1 MRNILMTVM
10 MLVVVIVLFNSIIA
24 QDTTGTR
31 SQVQS
36 QGNAANTRISQL
48 LP

>member
-24 QDTTGTR
+24 KDKTGTS
-31 SQVQS
+31 SQIET
-36 QGNAANTRISQL
+36 QGAAANTKIGAL

>member
-10 MLVVVIVLFNSIIA
+10 LLVVVVVLFNSIIA

-31 SQVQS
+31 AQIQS
-36 QGNAANTRISQL
+36 QGNAANTRINTL

>member
-10 MLVVVIVLFNSIIA
+10 MLVVVIVLFNTIIA
-24 QDTTGTR
+24 QDTTGTS
-31 SQVQS
+31 SQIET
-36 QGNAANTRISQL
+36 QGTSANTRISQM